1 MSSPNPDAEGRS
13 REQRDS
19 VLKFY
24 RYFPHMARL
33 LNGVG
38 VEPLDNLLIPE
49 NEVINMD
56 IQGMEIGY
64 TSCNTPRKLWD
75 ALSVCS
81 SLLFLQLHATR
92 RLTEWDIL
100 DNQ

>member
-1 MSSPNPDAEGRS
+1 MASLNPNTESNSHLHKEIA
-13 REQRDS
+13 
-19 VLKFY
+19 LKFY
-24 RYFPHMARL
+24 LKFPHMARL

-38 VEPLDNLLIPE
+38 VELVDDLETPE

-75 ALSVCS
+75 SLSVCFFF
-81 SLLFLQLHATR
+81 LFFL
-92 RLTEWDIL
+92 
-100 DNQ
+100 